1 MSVAS
6 SQRRKERFG
15 PGRLAFS
22 VQRAHFSVWRLVP
35 GVPPLRPKTPLSNS
49 VPSFLRYLLFKRS
62 SFPFVSVFGVQRL
75 AFGAWCSAL
84 RPKPLFQIPFLR
96 FLCYL
101 LFKRSSFP
109 FVSVFGVQRLAFGAW
124 CSALR
129 PKPLFQIPFLRFLCY
144 LLFKRSSFPFV
155 SAFGVRRLA
164 FGAASIGFLEF
175 LAP

>member
-22 VQRAHFSVWRLVP
+22 VQRSALAFGRFSVET
-35 GVPPLRPKTPLSNS
+35 KTPLSNS
-49 VPSFLRYLLFKRS
+49 VPSFLR
-62 SFPFVSVFGVQRL
+62 SFCSNAFVPFVSVFGVQRL
-75 AFGAWCSAL
+75 AFGAVSAL
-84 RPKPLFQIPFLR
+84 RPKPLFQNPFLR

-129 PKPLFQIPFLRFLCY
+129 PKPLFKFRSFVFFVTFCSNALRS
-144 LLFKRSSFPFV
+144 LLFQC
-155 SAFGVRRLA
+155 SAFSVWRSVPGVPR
-164 FGAASIGFLEF
+164 
-175 LAP
+175 